1 MVSLPW
7 NRMTSSRFMCVSSTQ
22 QQRCLVED
30 TRIIAYRWCVFEY
43 YVMEMFQQRT
53 WKQVLGSWAF
63 LTSSVDFNMWGRIC
77 WTNSQFMNKC
87 YLLSFLCDKWVHS
100 WHHLLHY
107 CTDDKWLLLHGA
119 ILGWKH
125 VLSSW
130 LRLKLIALDAPQTTI
145 YWLMKSSEHNWRE
158 GVGATG
164 SPIRWSSSFGGTTS
178 W

>member
-1 MVSLPW
+1 
-7 NRMTSSRFMCVSSTQ
+7 MCVSSTQ

-43 YVMEMFQQRT
+43 YVMEILQQRT

-87 YLLSFLCDKWVHS
+87 YLLSFLCDTWVHS

-125 VLSSW
+125 IFSSW
-130 LRLKLIALDAPQTTI
+130 LRLMHLKQQSTGWWRAQNTTGEKEWVQLVPQFDGALLLAGRHLDSKTSLDAH
-145 YWLMKSSEHNWRE
+145 Y
-158 GVGATG
+158 ATLAQ
-164 SPIRWSSSFGGTTS
+164 
-178 W
+178 